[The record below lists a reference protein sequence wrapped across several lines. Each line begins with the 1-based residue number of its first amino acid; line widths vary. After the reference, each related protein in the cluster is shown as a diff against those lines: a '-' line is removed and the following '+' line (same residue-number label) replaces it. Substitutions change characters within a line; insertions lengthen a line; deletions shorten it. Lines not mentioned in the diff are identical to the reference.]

1 MQTRYRYRDL
11 FCADYGHACTFLYEW
26 TGKNFIAGLFTPVN
40 ESIWEHMKLI
50 FFPMLAYAIYMIRKL
65 QTDNPSLAPALCL
78 GILCGTAAI
87 PICFYAYTNIIGR
100 HIFIW
105 DIGIFIFSTIIA
117 FCLAYHFAKSC
128 CLNSCAVLLYILT
141 GILFLCFAVFSY
153 CPPDLALFGILLSF
167 QTKFFT
173 LPVRAYHK

>member
-1 MQTRYRYRDL
+1 MNTCKRDIVIGIFFVL
-11 FCADYGHACTFLYEW
+11 ITGTLAHFLYEW

-100 HIFIW
+100 HIFI
-105 DIGIFIFSTIIA
+105 GISV
-117 FCLAYHFAKSC
+117 Y
-128 CLNSCAVLLYILT
+128 
-141 GILFLCFAVFSY
+141 LFLV
-153 CPPDLALFGILLSF
+153 P
-167 QTKFFT
+167 
-173 LPVRAYHK
+173 

>member
-1 MQTRYRYRDL
+1 MNTCKRDIVIGIFFVL
-11 FCADYGHACTFLYEW
+11 ITGTLAHFLYEW

-105 DIGIFIFSTIIA
+105 DIGIFIFSTVIA

-153 CPPDLALFGILLSF
+153 CPPDLALFWDPS
-167 QTKFFT
+167 
-173 LPVRAYHK
+173 